1 MTTSIFYSKFEPT
14 MWPHRYFGTFIFKDI
29 APPPSKSN
37 KTPYHTA
44 CVRSKV
50 GPRYRKWRLKQTS
63 QVMLIFSQLKLLITG
78 QVVQIK
84 LRPPKNIFC
93 TKMKRKL
100 EPSIYYGS
108 QVWQWNNYNYR
119 KQVKWRQIFEVYK
132 FVGNLQVW
140 NYWVKWR
147 KWYFVSKYYSI

>member
-1 MTTSIFYSKFEPT
+1 MNTQTAWGISPKGKARTLGPVMSDMPKIQPSKKIQFFWRQFLNNDVTTSIFCSKFEPT
-14 MWPHRYFGTFIFKDI
+14 MWPHRYFIANLNQQCDHIDI
-29 APPPSKSN
+29 LGLSYLRILSLHPPPSKSN

-84 LRPPKNIFC
+84 L
-93 TKMKRKL
+93 
-100 EPSIYYGS
+100 Y
-108 QVWQWNNYNYR
+108 
-119 KQVKWRQIFEVYK
+119 
-132 FVGNLQVW
+132 
-140 NYWVKWR
+140 
-147 KWYFVSKYYSI
+147 